1 MANPIPTQLS
11 PGVNV
16 SEIDLSTFVAEESPN
31 VGGMAGVFNWGP
43 CLVGTRVTTESD
55 LASVFGKP
63 TLDQFDVSTNIDFNS
78 ASNFLRYSNNLKV
91 VRVLQDGDYNAVST
105 DPGITWI
112 GSVTHATIKN
122 EDEFRDLGGFSGN
135 AGIEPTSHFKAR
147 YPGNFGNALG
157 VIVYDGTTAETIPL
171 VTGGAGYRDYTLSG
185 GYSNVA
191 TLSGISYGVSG
202 VTLQGNYIKEIQ
214 DTDPDT
220 GDPLFDA
227 NGNPIMVSILV
238 TPFTALGSKYVTFPW
253 YTVTF
258 DIPDQFNSANDFINY
273 FLDQGQFLYATG
285 TTSSNRNFMENGNN
299 PDGNN
304 FNIIPF
310 RGFDASYNG
319 RELNPYIEFSIP
331 SYAPGTIRDFIA
343 PNSNDARKVDFL
355 FLAFDST
362 NFSPNFRPGVTH
374 DFGTTGN
381 HGIQTIWQ
389 ANPVNA
395 PAQPLPNFP
404 TNFGVIDFVGKS
416 IFSTQSNNSDLS
428 TYGKPLAPAPAY
440 DDGARLWKYT
450 NVWSGVRNLIDGVTS
465 GNGLGWANLIGITG
479 TRILR
484 TKNDSG
490 VLGTAAINFDSAG
503 GLTGIRNNFGNGIVQ
518 LGDLQGVGRTL
529 FEESYESTRIFDK
542 MPGTSRYAEAVGG
555 SNDEI
560 SIAVIDFGGKFGARG
575 GILEK
580 FELLSKAVDAKNLDG
595 QPIYY
600 KDYINQNSR
609 YIYLT
614 KPFGFT
620 GGGNYDSPATTA
632 FGDIYTRYSFAG
644 ITYNRTGFYDASF
657 DYGESSVNA
666 VSAEEL
672 ADGYSIFLNDDDAA
686 DVLFLPES
694 SVSDDVSGDISTVEQ
709 LIYDT
714 VIQPRKDTILVIP
727 TPPPASSSKQSSFIA
742 NNAVN
747 YRKSGLQLPSNSYT
761 VLVAGRKLYFDTFNA
776 QIRRMSLASDVA
788 GIMCGQELYWES
800 PAGFAR
806 GSLKNA
812 LRLETNFTKADR
824 DELYK
829 NQINFFANFN
839 DGGGNVLLG
848 DKTLL
853 SKPSAFDRI
862 NVRRV
867 FIAIEKAIS
876 RSAKYSLFEFN
887 DEFTRSQF
895 RNLVGPFL
903 ASLAG
908 RRAIADFK
916 VVCDETN
923 NTAAVRDANQ
933 FVADIYIKPLK
944 SINFIQLNFIATR
957 SDQNLTT
964 IE

>member
-43 CLVGTRVTTESD
+43 CLVGTRVTNESD
-55 LASVFGKP
+55 LAAIFGKP
-63 TLDQFDVSTNIDFNS
+63 TLDQSDVGTNIDFNA
-78 ASNFLRYSNNLKV
+78 ASNFLRYSSNLRV

-105 DPGITWI
+105 EPGITWI
-112 GSVTHATIKN
+112 NSVTYATIKN

-157 VIVYDGTTAETIPL
+157 VIVYDGTTAENISIDL
-171 VTGGAGYRDYTLSG
+171 GMGYRDYTLSG

-191 TLSGISYGVSG
+191 TLSGISYGTAG
-202 VTLQGNYIKEIQ
+202 LTLQAAYAFSRIVQ
-214 DTDPDT
+214 DD
-220 GDPLFDA
+220 
-227 NGNPIMVSILV
+227 NGNDVIVWSLR
-238 TPFTALGSKYVTFPW
+238 TPVGGQTYASFNWA
-253 YTVTF
+253 TVTI
-258 DIPDQFNSANDFINY
+258 DIPNEFNSGNDFIVH
-273 FLDQGQFLYATG
+273 FLNNGKFLYATG
-285 TTSSNRNFMENGNN
+285 TTTSNRNLMENGNN
-299 PDGNN
+299 PNGNN
-304 FNIIPF
+304 ANAIPL
-310 RGFDASYNG
+310 RAFDAAYNG
-319 RELNPYIEFSIP
+319 KETNPYIEYGIP
-331 SYAPGTIRDFIA
+331 TFLGSPYPFIS
-343 PNSNDARKVDFL
+343 PDSSNPRKVHFL
-355 FLAFDST
+355 FPACDST
-362 NFSPNFRPGVTH
+362 NFVPGFRPGTTLNFGGSHGEQIIFQILPGEAVLGLPSPFDANNSVFGLSPNFTDLINNFVPYDST
-374 DFGTTGN
+374 
-381 HGIQTIWQ
+381 
-389 ANPVNA
+389 NPNY
-395 PAQPLPNFP
+395 N
-404 TNFGVIDFVGKS
+404 D
-416 IFSTQSNNSDLS
+416 NN
-428 TYGKPLAPAPAY
+428 
-440 DDGARLWKYT
+440 RLWKYINIWS
-450 NVWSGVRNLIDGVTS
+450 NVNNLIDGSIV

-479 TRILR
+479 SRLVRTR
-484 TKNDSG
+484 DQSG
-490 VLGTAAINFDSAG
+490 VIGTDTINFDSEG
-503 GLTGIRNNFGNGIVQ
+503 GLTGIRRNFGNGIVQ
-518 LGDLQGVGRTL
+518 LGDYTQFSQLI
-529 FEESYESTRIFDK
+529 EESYESTRIFDK

-560 SIAVIDFGGKFGARG
+560 SIAVVDFGGKFGPRG

-609 YIYLT
+609 YVYMT
-614 KPFGFT
+614 KAFGFT
-620 GGGNYDSPATTA
+620 GGGTYDSLATTA
-632 FGDIYTRYSFAG
+632 FGDIYTRHSAG
-644 ITYNRTGFYDASF
+644 GFTYNRTGFYDAAF

-694 SVSDDVSGDISTVEQ
+694 SVTDDQSGDITTVEQ

-727 TPPPASSSKQSSFIA
+727 TPPPASSSKQSSYIA
-742 NNAVN
+742 NNAIN
-747 YRKSGLQLPSNSYT
+747 YRKSGLQLAANSYT
-761 VLVAGRKLYFDTFNA
+761 VLVAGRKLYFDAFNA

-788 GIMCGQELYWES
+788 GIMCGQEQYWES

-806 GSLKNA
+806 GNLKNA

-829 NQINFFANFN
+829 NQINFFVNFN

-867 FIAIEKAIS
+867 FIAIEKAIA

>member
-63 TLDQFDVSTNIDFNS
+63 TLDQFDVSTNMDFNA
-78 ASNFLRYSNNLKV
+78 ASNFLRYSNNLRV

-112 GSVTHATIKN
+112 NSVTYTTIKN

-157 VIVYDGTTAETIPL
+157 VVVFDGTTAETIT
-171 VTGGAGYRDYTLSG
+171 VGAGAGYRDYTLSG

-202 VTLQGNYIKEIQ
+202 VTLQGTYIKEIQ
-214 DTDPDT
+214 AQDPDT
-220 GDPLFDA
+220 GEPLFDGK
-227 NGNPIMVSILV
+227 GNPIMELIRVEP
-238 TPFTALGSKYVTFPW
+238 TQPLGKKYVTFPW

-273 FLDQGQFLYATG
+273 FIDQGKFLYATG
-285 TTSSNRNFMENGNN
+285 TTSNNRNLMENGNN
-299 PDGNN
+299 PNGNN
-304 FNIIPF
+304 ANVIPLRAF
-310 RGFDASYNG
+310 AVDYNG
-319 RELNPYIEFSIP
+319 RESNPYLEFAIRD
-331 SYAPGTIRDFIA
+331 YAPGTLRDFIA
-343 PNSNDARKVDFL
+343 PNSTNSRKVDFL
-355 FLAFDST
+355 FLAFDNT
-362 NFSPNFRPGVTH
+362 NFATNFRPGVTH
-374 DFGTTGN
+374 DFGTTGS
-381 HGIQTIWQ
+381 HGVQTIWT
-389 ANPVNA
+389 AA
-395 PAQPLPNFP
+395 PLNSPAEALPNFP
-404 TNFGVIDFVGKS
+404 TNFGTLDSVGKS
-416 IFSTQSNNSDLS
+416 IFSTQSNNVDS
-428 TYGKPLAPAPAY
+428 TIYGKPFALAPEY
-440 DDGARLWKYT
+440 DAGRRLWQYT
-450 NVWSGVRNLIDGVTS
+450 NVWSGVGNLIDAVAA
-465 GNGLGWANLIGITG
+465 GNGLGWSNLIGITG
-479 TRILR
+479 TRIVR
-484 TKNDSG
+484 TKDDSG
-490 VLGTAAINFDSAG
+490 MLGTAAINFDSEG
-503 GLTGIRNNFGNGIVQ
+503 GLTGIRRNFGNGIVQ
-518 LGDLQGVGRTL
+518 LGDFQGTSTTT

-560 SIAVIDFGGKFGARG
+560 SIAVVDFGGKFGPRG

-609 YIYLT
+609 YVYMT

-632 FGDIYTRYSFAG
+632 FGDIYTRYSFEG
-644 ITYNRTGFYDASF
+644 VTYNRTGFYDTSF

-694 SVSDDVSGDISTVEQ
+694 SVTDDQSGDLTTVEQ

-727 TPPPASSSKQSSFIA
+727 TPPLASSSKQSSYIA
-742 NNAVN
+742 NNAIN

-761 VLVAGRKLYFDTFNA
+761 VLVAGRKLYFDAFNA

-788 GIMCGQELYWES
+788 GIMCGQEQYWES

-806 GSLKNA
+806 GNLKNA

-829 NQINFFANFN
+829 NQINFFVNFN

-867 FIAIEKAIS
+867 FIAIEKAIA